1 MALNGEIPRL
11 DSPEGL
17 HIEVREQGTTIAIEM
32 AGEWDLAGQDA
43 ARRAIA
49 RVLAGAPEC
58 MVLDLTRLEFIDSS
72 GLHVAIEL
80 AQRCAAQNVR
90 FVIIPGPPAV
100 HRLFQI
106 TGIADRLPFIDE
118 QPTKSRASSSP
129 SARNG
134 KTGSGHVSL
143 PPPAPA
149 AAPPSAAGAGPGA
162 GIAQSRAAG
171 ISPTPRR
178 KGRKLHRDRNHLS
191 AVLREFAN
199 RKTAAG

>member
-1 MALNGEIPRL
+1 MALTGELPRL
-11 DSPEGL
+11 DSPDGL

-58 MVLDLTRLEFIDSS
+58 MVLDLTRLEFIDSR

-134 KTGSGHVSL
+134 KTGPGRVSL

-149 AAPPSAAGAGPGA
+149 AAPPRAAGAGTV
-162 GIAQSRAAG
+162 QSRAAG